1 MKSMNKTIK
10 FDFRKFSNKLLC
22 IKALK
27 DIFKFDLQE
36 AKGIVDSGM
45 YFHDLEHFS
54 NRNEAINFYDSVF
67 HQFIDIVRETPPNG
81 IKFIWIDSN
90 SQNIQEINN
99 NVVKVGSVYILT
111 EEEYN
116 SLCKYRSLLM
126 DMLGTYKQFL
136 QAYESF
142 K

>member
-1 MKSMNKTIK
+1 MESMNKIIK

-22 IKALK
+22 VKALK
-27 DIFKFDLQE
+27 DIFGFGLQE
-36 AKGIVDSGM
+36 AKSIVDSGV
-45 YFHDLEHFS
+45 YRHDLRNFS
-54 NRNEAINFYDSVF
+54 DRDEAINFYDSVC
-67 HQFIDIVRETPPNG
+67 HQFIDTVRESPLDG
-81 IKFIWIDSN
+81 IKFIWINFN

-116 SLCKYRSLLM
+116 SLCKYRGLLM

-136 QAYESF
+136 QAYESNN
-142 K
+142 